1 MRLSTATVSQNFKK
15 FKRGC
20 ANSSFVLGC
29 DVVNFR
35 ITGGNENAV
44 INLVQN
50 RIGDIIYLNL
60 DISMQTPEIPKSVF
74 VEWNFSAS
82 DCVSTWNPSL
92 LDIHGLAFEW
102 GKLTVKSRL
111 ASWMPLQELISKN
124 GTNKLCIA
132 VSDVDTP
139 ISIRTGLREEDATLA
154 CEIEFFTLPTSPTD
168 KYSAVIRLDLRDI
181 PYYDAIRETADWWEN
196 ECGYESA
203 YVPEEAKM
211 PMDSLWYSF
220 HQMLDKDEILKEC
233 RASKEIGLETV
244 IIDDG
249 WQTDDNNRG
258 YAYCGDWKVAPQ
270 KMGDMAELIKGIHD
284 IGMKVILWYSV
295 PFMGIYTEKYKE
307 FEGMFLE
314 GSGDDKTF
322 FGLDPRYKKVREYL
336 VSIYKKAVS
345 EWKLDGLKLDFIDS
359 FVLKGKSLEYDEKR
373 DYQSLED
380 AIHALMTD
388 IRTTLIEINPEIMIE
403 FRQSYVGPSIRK
415 YGNMLRVGD
424 CPCDILKNRIGII
437 NLRLTSGKT
446 AVHSD
451 MIMWNSEDTKENA
464 AMQFASILYG
474 VPQVSMRVDK
484 LSSEH
489 YAMLKYYVSFWKE
502 WKEVLLEGRLTAL
515 NPESNYSLACSTLG
529 NKSVITSYTNP
540 LIEIKTEQAVAVNA
554 SMHEALIIKYAQGKA
569 YRTVDCTGK
578 EIESGVIG
586 TTLEE
591 ISVPAAGMIF
601 IG

>member
-1 MRLSTATVSQNFKK
+1 MNFK
-15 FKRGC
+15 
-20 ANSSFVLGC
+20 V
-29 DVVNFR
+29 
-35 ITGGNENAV
+35 TGGNENAV
-44 INLVQN
+44 INLDEN

-60 DISMQTPEIPKSVF
+60 SIELKTPEVPKPVF
-74 VEWNFSAS
+74 LTWNFSAS

-92 LDIHGLAFEW
+92 LDIHGLAFDW
-102 GKLTVKSRL
+102 SRLTVKSRL
-111 ASWMPLQELISKN
+111 ASWMPVQELISKN

-139 ISIRTGLREEDATLA
+139 ISIKTGICEENATLA

-168 KYSAVIRLDLRDI
+168 KYSAVIRLDMRDI
-181 PYYDAIRETADWWEN
+181 PYYDSIRGTAEWWEN

-203 YVPEEAKM
+203 YVPDAAKM

-258 YAYCGDWKVAPQ
+258 YAYCGDWQVAPK
-270 KMGDMAELIKGIHD
+270 KMGDMAELIEKIHS

-314 GSGDDKTF
+314 CSGDDKTF

-336 VSIYKKAVS
+336 VSIYKNAVKD
-345 EWKLDGLKLDFIDS
+345 WKLDGLKLDFIDS

-373 DYQSLED
+373 DFQSLED

-388 IRTTLIEINPEIMIE
+388 IRSTLVAINPEIMIE

-451 MIMWNSEDTKENA
+451 MIMWNAEDTTENA

-484 LSSEH
+484 LSAEH

-502 WKEVLLEGRLTAL
+502 WKEVLLEGKLTAM
-515 NPESNYSLACSTLG
+515 NPECNYSLACSTLG

-540 LIEIKTEQAVAVNA
+540 LVEITTEQTVAVNA
-554 SMHEALIIKYAQGKA
+554 SMHEALIIKNAEGKN
-569 YRTVDCTGK
+569 YKTVDCTG
-578 EIESGVIG
+578 EETASGVIAAQI
-586 TTLEE
+586 EE
-591 ISVPAAGMIF
+591 IPVPTAGMIF